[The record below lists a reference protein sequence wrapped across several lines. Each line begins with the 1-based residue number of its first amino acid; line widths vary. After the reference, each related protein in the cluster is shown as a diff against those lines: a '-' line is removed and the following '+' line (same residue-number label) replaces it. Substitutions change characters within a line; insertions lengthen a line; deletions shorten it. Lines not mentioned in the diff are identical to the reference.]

1 MKIGILI
8 CTRNRPRSIEKLLD
22 SILNSKL
29 LPDEIVVVSSGQ
41 NIEKVIKSAKLKINY
56 IHVETSGQSFQK
68 KKGISSFSKRI
79 DWVLMLDDDLLLRRE
94 TLVNLKES
102 IMKEVP
108 MQSVGIGS
116 RIIYNHETK
125 RSINSIITA
134 RLSKPGKIYKSGR
147 VSPYDGSNK
156 ITTEW
161 LNGASAWK
169 KEMLD
174 KYDLPVLTSKYAAYE
189 DVIFSSHISSKERII
204 YDPQIELISQEA
216 NKTARN
222 FDLDQLRFIIF
233 WNAYLVTQISKC
245 RVLNYKIFS
254 IMRILRLIFVAMN
267 KRDFLISVKLL
278 MQIIGAPNKK
288 IGLKSWALE
297 MISTSNR

>member
-22 SILNSKL
+22 SILNSEL
-29 LPDEIVVVSSGQ
+29 QPDEIVVVSSGR
-41 NIEKVIKSAKLKINY
+41 NIEKVIKSVKLEINY
-56 IHVETSGQSFQK
+56 VHVETSGQSFQK

-79 DWVLMLDDDLLLRRE
+79 DWVLMLDDDLLLRSE

-108 MQSVGIGS
+108 IQTVGIGS

-125 RSINSIITA
+125 KSIYSIITA
-134 RLSKPGKIYKSGR
+134 RLNKPGKIHKSGR

-169 KEMLD
+169 RETLD
-174 KYDLPVLTSKYAAYE
+174 NYDLPILTSKYAAYE
-189 DVIFSSHISSKERII
+189 DVIFSSSISKRERII
-204 YDPQIELISQEA
+204 YDPKIELISQEET
-216 NKTARN
+216 KTAK
-222 FDLDQLRFIIF
+222 DIDSDQLRLIVF
-233 WNAYLVTQISKC
+233 WNAYLVTQVNKC
-245 RVLNYKIFS
+245 KVLNYKTLS
-254 IMRILRLIFVAMN
+254 IMRILRFVFVKMN
-267 KRDFLISVKLL
+267 EKDFSIAVKLL
-278 MQIIGAPNKK
+278 VQVIKAPNKK
-288 IGLKSWALE
+288 SNFESWALK
-297 MISTSNR
+297 MISQSID